1 MIHKWIL
8 FCNFNKI
15 VWCQT
20 NRFFYSLNTLSFFNI
35 GWLPKHLKNS
45 EYSRVFTPLQFY
57 TIEKLI
63 NSISESHNIPIT
75 NLLIKEL
82 LRCYYFNLIVKPQPN
97 LQFNCSSHYVTK
109 IKQLLSYSTRVF
121 HPKRRSSASDKNI
134 HKFKQRCQFIFSHA
148 KPKQIVNSD
157 ESFFRCY
164 QSLNKTW
171 DKIGSKDVYI
181 NSDADEKEGF
191 TFVATICLD
200 GRKFPLELLSEGT
213 TTWCEENWFGPNH
226 HINANSNNIE
236 EVINIFY
243 NL

>member
-1 MIHKWIL
+1 MIDDGIWYKLIDPQMNSFFATL
-8 FCNFNKI
+8 AKLYG
-15 VWCQT
+15 VKRT
-20 NRFFYSLNTLSFFNI
+20 DFYSWQKYLTINI

-63 NSISESHNIPIT
+63 DSISESHNIPIT
-75 NLLIKEL
+75 NMLIKEL
-82 LRCYYFNLIVKPQPN
+82 LRCYYFNLIVKPQPK

-121 HPKRRSSASDKNI
+121 HPKRRSSASDEII
-134 HKFKQRCQFIFSHA
+134 HKFKQRCQYIFSHA

-164 QSLNKTW
+164 QSFNKTW

-200 GRKFPLELLSEGT
+200 GRKFPLELLSKGT
-213 TTWCEENWFGPNH
+213 TTRCEKNWFGPNH
-226 HINANSNNIE
+226 Q
-236 EVINIFY
+236 
-243 NL
+243 